1 MSGETPAA
9 EHETEKERVD
19 RELIEF
25 LNEVRVVLPGVQVL
39 FAFLLTLP
47 FTGTFKTIT
56 GYERTPTSIAFFS
69 TALAAVLMITPTSFH
84 RLRFRKGDKEQIIRT
99 SQPVDP
105 RRRSSAW
112 RSRWS
117 SVVWLVSELLFSDDV
132 ANIIGVARALI
143 VIALWFALPLPRRF
157 GTGED
162 GARRRL
168 PDALR
173 PTTSSGTSPSRNGC
187 WPRPP
192 TDGAD
197 LAALPEYLEF
207 MGPAGRRRRGRVAD
221 PRAGDRSPRGR
232 RSRAIDV
239 GAGRRRARGRR

>member
-56 GYERTPTSIAFFS
+56 GYELFAYSLAFFS

-99 SQPVDP
+99 SNRLILAGIVCLG
-105 RRRSSAW
+105 
-112 RSRWS
+112 SRDG
-117 SVVWLVSELLFSDDV
+117 LGGL
-132 ANIIGVARALI
+132 ARLRARVHRTTSRTLIAIASALI
-143 VIALWFALPLPRRF
+143 VIALWFALPLQRRF
-157 GTGED
+157 RHG
-162 GARRRL
+162 
-168 PDALR
+168 
-173 PTTSSGTSPSRNGC
+173 
-187 WPRPP
+187 
-192 TDGAD
+192 
-197 LAALPEYLEF
+197 
-207 MGPAGRRRRGRVAD
+207 
-221 PRAGDRSPRGR
+221 
-232 RSRAIDV
+232 
-239 GAGRRRARGRR
+239 